1 MKLLPRSLFGQMLL
15 ALVAGMAVSLTLTV
29 WFLMHDR
36 ARQFDHFMGV
46 HVAQRVVNLVA
57 ILDGSTPDE
66 RNRLIRIFNTTPYR
80 HMVLDQPWAILNS
93 GMSQQMQTFTSTLS
107 QELGPDYPV
116 QILFLGK
123 AGNATGMAPADPRD
137 LGGRF
142 TALRAVIQV
151 RLGDGTVLTLSQSF
165 PAPHASETY
174 LIIGSLILMG
184 LTIAL
189 LTGWVV
195 RRLTLP
201 LRALA
206 NAANSLVLNLDQPP
220 VPVTGSAEVASA
232 ASAFNAMQK
241 ELKKLLETRSQALA
255 GVSHDLRLPITRL
268 RLRAERI
275 SDPELKAEIAVD
287 LDEMDAMIATTL
299 DFLRAGRSSEKQV
312 KLNLAGLLELVS
324 AEMEEAGATVK
335 MSGAIPAR
343 ILTRPIALRR
353 CLTNLMDNARR
364 YGGGQIDVDVSST
377 ASTVEIR
384 IGDHGPGIPTA
395 ETDRVFEPYVRLDT
409 SRSRD
414 TGGTGLGLSIARAI
428 ARQEGGDIR
437 LESRPGGGLLAI
449 LSLPAYS

>member
-15 ALVAGMAVSLTLTV
+15 ALVAGLAVSLTLTV

-36 ARQFDHFMGV
+36 ARQFDHFMGA
-46 HVAQRVVNLVA
+46 HVAQRMVSLVA
-57 ILDGSTPDE
+57 MLDGSTPAE
-66 RNRLIRIFNTTPYR
+66 RERLIRIYNATANR
-80 HMVLDQPWAILNS
+80 HIALDQPWAAPAGLI
-93 GMSQQMQTFTSTLS
+93 SQQVQTFTTTLS
-107 QELGPDYPV
+107 QELGPGYPV
-116 QILFLGK
+116 QILSLGK
-123 AGNATGMAPADPRD
+123 AGNAIGSAPSGNRS
-137 LGGRF
+137 LGERY
-142 TALRAVIQV
+142 ASLHAVIQV
-151 RLGDGTVLTLSQSF
+151 RLNDGTVLTLSQSF
-165 PAPHASETY
+165 PALHAGETY
-174 LIIGSLILMG
+174 LVIGSLILMG

-206 NAANSLVLNLDQPP
+206 DAANSLVLNLDQPP

-241 ELKKLLETRSQALA
+241 ELKKLLETRAQALA

-312 KLNLAGLLELVS
+312 KLNLTGLLELVCS
-324 AEMEEAGATVK
+324 EMEEAGATVRL
-335 MSGAIPAR
+335 SGAIPAQ
-343 ILTRPIALRR
+343 ILSRPIALRR
-353 CLTNLMDNARR
+353 CLNNLLDNARR
-364 YGGGQIDVDVSST
+364 YGGGQIDVEVQSS
-377 ASTVEIR
+377 ASNVEIR

-395 ETDRVFEPYVRLDT
+395 EAERVFEPYVRLDT

-449 LSLPAYS
+449 LSLPIHS